1 MGVHV
6 VPIPVG
12 APMFYPI
19 PNAPLEGPDHMITS
33 NEGELWVR
41 RNGQYASHDR
51 RSSNITNMG
60 TVPPLAEPERPD
72 LCQMLRHLLRRW
84 ESTTL

>member
-6 VPIPVG
+6 VPTSVG

-41 RNGQYASHDR
+41 RNGRHSSHDH
-51 RSSNITNMG
+51 RSSNVMNMG
-60 TVPPLAEPERPD
+60 TMPPLATPERAV
-72 LCQMLRHLLRRW
+72 LC
-84 ESTTL
+84 